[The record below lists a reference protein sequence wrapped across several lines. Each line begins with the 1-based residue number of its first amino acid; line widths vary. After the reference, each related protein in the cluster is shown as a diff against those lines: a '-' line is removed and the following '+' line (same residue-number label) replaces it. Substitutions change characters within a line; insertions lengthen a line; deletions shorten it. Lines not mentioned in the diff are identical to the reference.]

1 MLKKIILYGLLLLS
15 LFGLIFS
22 SYKII
27 CLYIDNQKTQEQ
39 IEKVE
44 KFIEEIPKTNSKDS
58 NITVDFS
65 SLLKENKEVKGWV
78 QIPNT
83 NINYPFVQHSDNS
96 YYLTHSFDNSYNNA
110 GWIFLDYR
118 NNIEQ
123 LDTNTIIYGHGRVD
137 GTMFGS
143 LKNVLTEEWLN
154 DSNNYKIII
163 YLPETTYTFEIFSA
177 YHINTTDDYLKTNFN
192 SIKEYE
198 EFLNLIK
205 NRSTYSFPTTV
216 STNDKILTLS
226 TCFNDKEKMVVHGKL
241 ILDELKG

>member
-27 CLYIDNQKTQEQ
+27 CWYIDNQKTQEQ

-154 DSNNYKIII
+154 DSNN
-163 YLPETTYTFEIFSA
+163 
-177 YHINTTDDYLKTNFN
+177 
-192 SIKEYE
+192 
-198 EFLNLIK
+198 
-205 NRSTYSFPTTV
+205 
-216 STNDKILTLS
+216 
-226 TCFNDKEKMVVHGKL
+226 
-241 ILDELKG
+241 